1 MEANFTKLAN
11 GSLVPASEADAEL
24 LTKIKIGAI
33 VKLKLTRMRNY
44 KFHRKFFAL
53 VSFAFD
59 YWEPAEIPDPR
70 WPDIIPEKNMDRFR
84 KDLII
89 RAGYYDA
96 TYRLNGDIRIEAKSI
111 AFANMSEDEFEKLFS
126 ATIDVVLKEVCTQYT
141 DEMLRGV
148 VDQTLAFT

>member
-44 KFHRKFFAL
+44 KFHRKYFAL
-53 VSFAFD
+53 VSLAFD
-59 YWEPAEIPDPR
+59 YWNPTELPDPR

-111 AFANMSEDEFEKLFS
+111 AFANMTEDEFEKLFS

>member
-11 GSLVPASEADAEL
+11 GSLVPSSEADAEL

-59 YWEPAEIPDPR
+59 YWNPTEIPDPR